1 MTITAPRAD
10 RAADRI
16 SLPVLIAAWAAPVMV
31 AGQFAFLSGVPIA
44 FVLIAALRNRRAPAL
59 RWWAGALAAV
69 YAVLMTLWLTGPS
82 SAPSLSKY
90 LSPVATALF
99 TVAGVAVAVAHHV
112 LRRRS
117 SARG

>member
-10 RAADRI
+10 RAAASV
-16 SLPVLIAAWAAPVMV
+16 SLPVLVAAWTAPVMV

-44 FVLIAALRNRRAPAL
+44 VVLIAALRNRRAPAT
-59 RWWAGALAAV
+59 RWWAGGLAAV

-82 SAPSLSKY
+82 DAPSLSKY
-90 LSPVATALF
+90 LSPVVTASF
-99 TVAGVAVAVAHHV
+99 AAAGAVVAVAHHV